1 MKRVTLWGPV
11 ALTMVLIFGV
21 SSIPDLSPPVE
32 ISDKTAHS
40 LVYSILGLLMFRALA
55 GGRIKALTIPNAVL
69 AVLLS
74 TLYGVSDEL
83 HQMFVPGRTAEWA
96 DIVADGV
103 GATYGVGAALLVRAV
118 SRYEG
123 GGVSGGNHTR
133 RHGDAEESLI
143 WFG

>member
-1 MKRVTLWGPV
+1 
-11 ALTMVLIFGV
+11 MVLIFGV

-40 LVYSILGLLMFRALA
+40 LVYSILGLSMFRALA

-83 HQMFVPGRTAEWA
+83 HQMFVPGRMADWA
-96 DIVADGV
+96 DIVADAV
-103 GATYGVGAALLVRAV
+103 GAMYGVGAALLVRAV
-118 SRYEG
+118 LRG
-123 GGVSGGNHTR
+123 TKG
-133 RHGDAEESLI
+133 AE
-143 WFG
+143 